1 MAKVGKVGE
10 KDFLN
15 GCSKEWNLD
24 PGTGKRDREMERIR
38 VINLS

>member
-1 MAKVGKVGE
+1 MGKGI
-10 KDFLN
+10 FLN

-38 VINLS
+38 VTVVIINIAI